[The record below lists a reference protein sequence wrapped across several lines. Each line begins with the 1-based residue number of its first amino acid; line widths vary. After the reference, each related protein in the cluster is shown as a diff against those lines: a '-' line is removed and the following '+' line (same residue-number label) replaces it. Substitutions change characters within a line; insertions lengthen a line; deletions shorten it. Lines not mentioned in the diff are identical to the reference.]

1 MNLQHAQCVFSLGPW
16 VSWLTAE
23 IFMDIS
29 EHEVGLCLGPTEPSS
44 LSSGML
50 AVYICVDVC
59 VCENLSLLSA
69 Q

>member
-1 MNLQHAQCVFSLGPW
+1 
-16 VSWLTAE
+16 
-23 IFMDIS
+23 MDIP
-29 EHEVGLCLGPTEPSS
+29 EHEVGLCVGPTEPSS
-44 LSSGML
+44 SSSEML